1 MMHIVTFSDDVTMQP
16 FQKPP
21 DEALVGYKQYERL
34 GDFKI
39 QVILQ
44 LESRM
49 YNCNGGGCE
58 VKSDSVA
65 WSY

>member
-39 QVILQ
+39 QVLLQ

-49 YNCNGGGCE
+49 YNCNGGG
-58 VKSDSVA
+58 V
-65 WSY
+65 